1 MSKRTTYCGLVTEAF
16 LGQEITLKGW
26 VNNRRDLGGL
36 IFVDLRDR
44 EGIVQVVFNPAF
56 SEEALKIAETVRS
69 EYVVEVQGTV
79 TKRDPE
85 TVNPKIKLAKLKY
98 KLQILK

>member
-1 MSKRTTYCGLVTEAF
+1 M
-16 LGQEITLKGW
+16 
-26 VNNRRDLGGL
+26 

-85 TVNPKIKLAKLKY
+85 TVNPKIKTGQLKY